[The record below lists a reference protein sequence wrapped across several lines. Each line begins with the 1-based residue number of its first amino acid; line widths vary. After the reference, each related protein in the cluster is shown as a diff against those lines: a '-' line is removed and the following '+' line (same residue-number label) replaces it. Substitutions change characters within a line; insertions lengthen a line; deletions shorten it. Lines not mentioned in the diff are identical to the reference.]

1 MQENRHLLRETSAL
15 LHTLRSTH
23 ETAIFKRGH
32 LYRWRAEQI
41 GFASAKWVRQYVV
54 LHGTTLSLYDRAD
67 AAAPSRVVDLRDTA
81 VKPEVRERFPCY
93 WRRHSEVGTVES

>member
-1 MQENRHLLRETSAL
+1 MDALTQENRHLLRETSAL

-23 ETAIFKRGH
+23 ETQIFKRGH

-41 GFASAKWVRQYVV
+41 GFASAKWLRQYVV

-67 AAAPSRVVDLRDTA
+67 AAAPTRTIDLRDMA
-81 VKPEVRERFPCY
+81 VKPEVRHAHP
-93 WRRHSEVGTVES
+93 HAIIISP